1 MQNSCPRNR
10 KAGEWSGRGANPTE
24 MQCRLRAPRY
34 YYLTEVAL
42 RRIGNRIINTFFTSS
57 RESWLQIEPYLDLA
71 VEFEAQ
77 VSSWYAN
84 LPPAMQKYE
93 TDSTIRQPRREPS
106 ISGGQVDCVS
116 RELSW
121 AVENRLSEMRSWLYQ
136 PFLYYLIHAKPP
148 RREVSQDPTSPYI
161 TAGPEQP
168 LSGESNAVL
177 WSLILRGINCNMTIL
192 DTRSLPHRH
201 HGLWFDLRSTVTAAF
216 ILLAVI
222 KSGYAD
228 LIPGGATVL
237 TRNAQTWPNSTG
249 SDHNTL
255 QPASLSR
262 TYATLPI
269 GGKFGQVLAQLRLW
283 STESPDMTRHADTLE
298 ALIRDIM

>member
-1 MQNSCPRNR
+1 MWR
-10 KAGEWSGRGANPTE
+10 
-24 MQCRLRAPRY
+24 RY

-106 ISGGQVDCVS
+106 ISGGEVDCVS

-136 PFLYYLIHAKPP
+136 PFLYYLIHAKPVRP
-148 RREVSQDPTSPYI
+148 DVTQDPTSPYLA
-161 TAGPEQP
+161 TSAEPP
-168 LSGESNAVL
+168 LTGEGNTVL
-177 WSLILRGINCNMTIL
+177 WSLILRGINCNVTIL

-201 HGLWFDLRSTVTAAF
+201 HGLWFDLRSTVTASF

-222 KSGYAD
+222 RSGYAD
-228 LIPGGATVL
+228 LIPGGVAVL
-237 TRNAQTWPNSTG
+237 TGSAQAWPNAAG
-249 SDHNTL
+249 PDQNRL
-255 QPASLSR
+255 QSSNAPR

-283 STESPDMTRHADTLE
+283 AAESPDMTRHADTLE
-298 ALIRDIM
+298 ALIRDIV